1 MKPNSA
7 WFANRTDRPQPTG
20 FCVFAPGQVRFLTGG
35 EQNVS
40 RPLLDRAIAKGAIA
54 GPFATEALARSGDKP
69 QAQVTPPAPVLP
81 EGWSEATAETL
92 PEAWTAYTGQTL
104 EPAAVEA
111 PVEAPAAAE
120 VVADAAPVTESAAEI
135 EAPVAEPAVTVVA
148 ETKSVFSGDDEEDE
162 EELVKAATKKPAP
175 SGKKR

>member
-1 MKPNSA
+1 MKPSSA
-7 WFANRTDRPQPTG
+7 WFANRTDRPQPVG

-40 RPLLDRAIAKGAIA
+40 RPLLGRAIAKGAIA
-54 GPFATEALARSGDKP
+54 GPFATEALARSGAEV
-69 QAQVTPPAPVLP
+69 QAQVAPQAPVVP

-111 PVEAPAAAE
+111 PVEAPVAE
-120 VVADAAPVTESAAEI
+120 VVAAETT
-135 EAPVAEPAVTVVA
+135 VAESVA
-148 ETKSVFSGDDEEDE
+148 ETTVSEPPAAVEAKSVFSGDDEDE
-162 EELVKAATKKPAP
+162 EEEIVKTATKKPAP